1 MASTSTNT
9 AIHRTKS
16 SMRLSSVVPATVTA
30 EEHKVHELTNMDLAL
45 KLHYIKG
52 VYYFSRVEGVTSYD
66 LKKSM
71 FQLLQLY
78 FPAAGRIRRSENGRP
93 FIKCND
99 NGVRIVEVRCDETV
113 DEWLAMALGDD
124 HDSSFD
130 VTKLSMNGWPWLWGM
145 IMILLSMFLL
155 ITKHLVIPMEEI

>member
-9 AIHRTKS
+9 VIHRTKS

-66 LKKSM
+66 LKKPM

-78 FPAAGRIRRSENGRP
+78 FPAVGRIRRSENGWP

-99 NGVRIVEVRCDETV
+99 SGVRIVEARCDQTV
-113 DEWLAMALGDD
+113 NEWLAMALGDD

-130 VTKLSMNGWPWLWGM
+130 VLGYNQALGNPSGGDMADEKWR
-145 IMILLSMFLL
+145 
-155 ITKHLVIPMEEI
+155 E

>member
-9 AIHRTKS
+9 VIHRTKS
-16 SMRLSSVVPATVTA
+16 SMRLSSVVPATVTS

-66 LKKSM
+66 LKKPM

-78 FPAAGRIRRSENGRP
+78 FPAAGRIRRLENGRP

-99 NGVRIVEVRCDETV
+99 SGVRIVEARCDETV

-130 VTKLSMNGWPWLWGM
+130 VLAYNQALGDPSGGDMADEKWR
-145 IMILLSMFLL
+145 
-155 ITKHLVIPMEEI
+155 E